1 LGPAKGSPVI
11 KAETIMSKAPRLE
24 GARGYFLLCFL
35 LWVVVDLGTAGGF
48 RLSYLARYMPAL
60 LTFYVGY
67 PLVFTYLVYRR
78 RLGGR
83 GLFVATLVAIFVVEA
98 ILTGNPWLIAFPL
111 CLVGIPLAIAVYAP
125 LAYFPLWAVR
135 GELGRHRRMVVALC
149 CVEAAVMAL
158 TTLGKGG

>member
-1 LGPAKGSPVI
+1 MI
-11 KAETIMSKAPRLE
+11 KTEEAVSRVPRFE

-60 LTFYVGY
+60 LIFYIGY
-67 PLVFTYLVYRR
+67 PLVFTFLVFRR

-83 GLFVATLVAIFVVEA
+83 GLFVATLVAILVVEA
-98 ILTGNPWLIAFPL
+98 VFTGNPWIVAFPL

-125 LAYFPLWAVR
+125 LTYFPLWAVR

-149 CVEAAVMAL
+149 CVEAVVMAL

>member
-1 LGPAKGSPVI
+1 MI
-11 KAETIMSKAPRLE
+11 KTETIVSRAPRFE

-60 LTFYVGY
+60 LIFYIGY
-67 PLVFTYLVYRR
+67 PLVFTFLVFRR
-78 RLGGR
+78 HLGGR
-83 GLFVATLVAIFVVEA
+83 GLFVATLVAILVVEA
-98 ILTGNPWLIAFPL
+98 VFTGNPWIVAFPL

-125 LAYFPLWAVR
+125 LTYFPLWAVR

-149 CVEAAVMAL
+149 CVEAVVMAL